1 MIVAKITY
9 IDAIN
14 RTLHEEMQR
23 DDTTFLIG
31 EDTGIYG
38 GVFKATRG
46 LLEKFGPDRVVD
58 SPISESLIAGMA
70 VGAAMVGCRPLPE
83 IQFADFIPPA
93 FDQIVQ
99 QLARYHWRTVGT
111 WTMPVTIRCPY
122 GGGVGGGVYHSQSN
136 EAWFMNVPGLVMVA
150 PATVRDAAGLLRS
163 AIRSEDPVI
172 YWEHK
177 KLYRSIRDE
186 IPEGEEVVTEIG
198 TAAIPREGTDV
209 TAISFG
215 FMLHETLRAA
225 ETLAEEDG
233 IEVEVI
239 DLRTLLPL
247 DTPTIKDSVK
257 KTGKAVIVHEAP
269 KIGGIGAEIAGVLA
283 EECFWDLDAPVARV
297 TGFNTSFPA
306 ASTMDARYMP
316 SVDEIAGKLREV
328 AET

>member
-1 MIVAKITY
+1 MAKITY

-14 RTLHEEMQR
+14 RTLHEEMAR
-23 DDTTFLIG
+23 DETTFLIG

-46 LLEKFGPDRVVD
+46 LLEAFGPERVVD

-99 QLARYHWRTVGT
+99 QLGRYYWRTVGT
-111 WTMPVTIRCPY
+111 WEMPVTIRCPY

-150 PATVRDAAGLLRS
+150 PATVRDAAGLLRA
-163 AIRSEDPVI
+163 AIRSQDPVI

-177 KLYRSIRDE
+177 KLYRSIREE
-186 IPEGEEVVTEIG
+186 IGEDEEVVTEIG
-198 TAAIPREGTDV
+198 VANVTREGSDV

-215 FMLHETLRAA
+215 FMLHETIKAA
-225 ETLAEEDG
+225 EKLAGEDG

-247 DTPTIKDSVK
+247 DTPTIVDSVK
-257 KTGKAVIVHEAP
+257 KTGRAVVVHEAP
-269 KIGGIGAEIAGVLA
+269 KVGGIGGEIAAILA
-283 EECFWDLDAPVARV
+283 EECFWELDAPIARV
-297 TGFNTSFPA
+297 AGFNTSFPA
-306 ASTMDARYMP
+306 ALTMEARYMP
-316 SVDEIAGKLREV
+316 SVDEIATRIRDL
-328 AET
+328 AAT

>member
-1 MIVAKITY
+1 MAKITY

-14 RTLHEEMQR
+14 RTLHQEMER
-23 DDTTFLIG
+23 DASTFLIG

-46 LLEKFGPDRVVD
+46 LLETFGPERVID
-58 SPISESLIAGMA
+58 SPISESMITGMT

-83 IQFADFIPPA
+83 IQFADFISPS
-93 FDQIVQ
+93 FDTIVQ
-99 QLARYHWRTVGT
+99 QLARYYWRTNGT
-111 WTMPVTIRCPY
+111 WKMPVTIRCPY

-150 PATVRDAAGLLRS
+150 PATVRDAAGLLRA
-163 AIRSEDPVI
+163 AIRSDDPVL

-177 KLYRSIRDE
+177 KLYRSVKDDL
-186 IPEGEEVVTEIG
+186 PESEEPVTEIG
-198 TAAIPREGTDV
+198 RAHVAREGDDV

-215 FMLHETLRAA
+215 FMFHQTMKAA
-225 ETLAEEDG
+225 EKLADKDG

-247 DTPTIKDSVK
+247 DTPTVVASVK
-257 KTGKAVIVHEAP
+257 KTGRAVIVHEAP
-269 KIGGIGAEIAGVLA
+269 KMGGIGGEIAAVLA
-283 EECFWDLDAPVARV
+283 EECFWDLDAPIERV

-306 ASTMDARYMP
+306 AAPMEALYMP
-316 SVDEIAGKLREV
+316 TVDEIAGRIREV
-328 AET
+328 VRT

>member
-1 MIVAKITY
+1 MAPITY

-14 RTLHEEMQR
+14 RTLHEEMAR
-23 DDTTFLIG
+23 DETTFLIG

-46 LLEKFGPDRVVD
+46 LLEAFGPERIID
-58 SPISESLIAGMA
+58 SPISESLIAGMT

-83 IQFADFIPPA
+83 IQFADFISPA

-99 QLARYHWRTVGT
+99 QLARYHWRTNGAYS
-111 WTMPVTIRCPY
+111 MPVTIRCPW
-122 GGGVGGGVYHSQSN
+122 GGGVGGGVFHSQSN

-150 PATVRDAAGLLRS
+150 PSTVRDAAGLLRA
-163 AIRSEDPVI
+163 AIRSDDPVL

-177 KLYRSIRDE
+177 KLYRSIKDE
-186 IPEGEEVVTEIG
+186 LPEGEEVVTEIG
-198 TAAIPREGTDV
+198 RAHVAREGSDV
-209 TAISFG
+209 TAITFG
-215 FMLHETLRAA
+215 FLLHETLKAA
-225 ETLAEEDG
+225 GKLSEDG

-247 DTPTIKDSVK
+247 DTPTILESVA
-257 KTGKAVIVHEAP
+257 KTGKAVVIHEAP
-269 KIGGIGAEIAGVLA
+269 KIGGIGGEIAAILA
-283 EECFWDLDAPVARV
+283 EECFWELDAPVKRL

-306 ASTMDARYMP
+306 AKSMEDLYMP
-316 SVDEIAGKLREV
+316 GVDDIADALRTT

>member
-1 MIVAKITY
+1 MPKITY

-14 RTLHEEMQR
+14 RTLHEEMAR
-23 DDTTFLIG
+23 DETTFLIG

-46 LLEKFGPDRVVD
+46 LLEAFGPERIID

-99 QLARYHWRTVGT
+99 QLGRYYWRTVGA
-111 WTMPVTIRCPY
+111 WEMPVTIRCPY
-122 GGGVGGGVYHSQSN
+122 GGGVGGGVFHSQSN

-150 PATVRDAAGLLRS
+150 PSTVRDAAGLLRA
-163 AIRSEDPVI
+163 AIRSDDPVL

-177 KLYRSIRDE
+177 KLYRSIKDE
-186 IPEGEEVVTEIG
+186 LPEGEEVVTEIG
-198 TAAIPREGTDV
+198 RAHVTREGTDV
-209 TAISFG
+209 TAITFG
-215 FMLHETLRAA
+215 YLLHETLKAA
-225 ETLAEEDG
+225 EELAGDG

-247 DTPTIKDSVK
+247 DTPTILESVS
-257 KTGKAVIVHEAP
+257 KTGKAVVIHEAP
-269 KIGGIGAEIAGVLA
+269 KIGGIGGGNAAPLPPGG
-283 EECFWDLDAPVARV
+283 FWGL
-297 TGFNTSFPA
+297 G
-306 ASTMDARYMP
+306 
-316 SVDEIAGKLREV
+316 
-328 AET
+328 